1 MKYKQIQSELCEKHQ
16 LLSQTDYIDNK
27 ISEALV
33 FGSAEELNEL
43 KEKYSE
49 IIANRKLW
57 RKRINE
63 LERTVPEDDNEPE
76 RYY

>member
-27 ISEALV
+27 INEALV